1 MKLTIRSAIMGAA
14 LSLIAGAAFAQASD
28 SATGHGSVKI
38 ITPIA
43 LSENQ
48 ALNFGTIVKPSASV
62 TATIADTAAGATGG
76 TATRVSDSAN
86 APTSGIFKVTGENGY
101 AFSITVPASMSLSNG
116 SATIPVTLTASNT
129 SGTIG
134 TTNSSTAG
142 EAYYYVGG
150 SMSLD
155 GSTAVGAYAG
165 TFTTSVQYN

>member
-14 LSLIAGAAFAQASD
+14 LSLIAGSAFAQATS

-48 ALNFGTIVKPSASV
+48 ALNFGTIVKPAASV
-62 TATIADTAAGATGG
+62 TATVADTAAGAAGG
-76 TATRVSDSAN
+76 TATRVTDSAN
-86 APTSGIFKVTGENGY
+86 APASGIFKVTGENGY
-101 AFSITVPASMSLSNG
+101 AFSITVPGTLSLSNG
-116 SATIPVTLTASNT
+116 TATIPVSLTASDT

-134 TTNSSTAG
+134 TTNSTTSG

-155 GSTAVGAYAG
+155 NTTAVGAYAG
-165 TFTTSVQYN
+165 TFTTSVAYN